1 MESSLV
7 ALLLTLVTLYV
18 LYWIIRLGVSH
29 GVQDAARKHQHTPAA
44 PPPVSDVIRR
54 QRARYG
60 DDDA

>member
-7 ALLLTLVTLYV
+7 ALLLTVMVLYV

-29 GVQDAARKHQHTPAA
+29 GVQDAARKQQDTPAT
-44 PPPVSDVIRR
+44 PPVSDVIRR

-60 DDDA
+60 DHDA

>member
-29 GVQDAARKHQHTPAA
+29 GVQDAARKQQHTPST
-44 PPPVSDVIRR
+44 PSVSDVIRR